1 MSSLSYSALGV
12 EDDDPRPSPIMSS
25 STAASL
31 SAVRVS
37 FTDARAQSASS
48 SSSSSFGDSYQVTAG
63 NQNERLL
70 MPSEMRGLG
79 GGLSSSTLDDTRKF
93 RWDKPSRIFRLQR
106 GTKFFRFTLLFL
118 SVLIVFSG
126 YFQFDLPAITVN
138 SLLERLKINMGQ
150 YSTIFVG

>member
-1 MSSLSYSALGV
+1 VSLRVCGVIFTFSSNLKQRLSSQAYSALGV
-12 EDDDPRPSPIMSS
+12 EEDDPRPSPVMSS

-48 SSSSSFGDSYQVTAG
+48 AYGDSYKVTAG

-106 GTKFFRFTLLFL
+106 GT
-118 SVLIVFSG
+118 
-126 YFQFDLPAITVN
+126 
-138 SLLERLKINMGQ
+138 
-150 YSTIFVG
+150 